1 MAIDLPAY
9 ETALKRRLRY
19 HLDKLGFLKDAD
31 GSLSPSEATKAGV
44 RRIHQAQRENKLRLE
59 RKFVSEQW
67 AELKKY
73 FASGKDV
80 IPSRITPDLELIEAH
95 TWQSDLFRLA
105 SLTWSVPVSQG
116 YGRRMRFLI
125 WDRSNDKLLGLIA
138 LGDPVFNLRVRD
150 ENIGWDVRDREQRLV
165 NVLDAYVLGAL
176 PPYNM
181 LLGGKLVAC
190 LVRTNE
196 VRHAFAKRYADAKG
210 VISKRRKHPKLVLV
224 TTSSALGRSSVY
236 NRLVLNGEQFFEPL
250 GYTAGW
256 GHFHVPDTLYALLRN
271 YLSQKGHSYADGN
284 RFGDGPNWRLRAVR
298 QAFQYLGLSQNLLR
312 HGIPRQVFV
321 CRLAANADQFLRG
334 EVIRPNYQGLPSV
347 SEVAGLARTR
357 WIEPRAIRRPEFRFW
372 NYEEIEMMI
381 KNHRRKAGSPL
392 DEAVRFYG
400 TG

>member
-1 MAIDLPAY
+1 MAINLPAY
-9 ETALKRRLRY
+9 ETTLKRRLRY
-19 HLDKLGFLKDAD
+19 HLKKLGFLKDAD
-31 GSLSPSEATKAGV
+31 GCLSPPEATKEAV
-44 RRIHQAQRENKLRLE
+44 RRVHHSQREKKLRLE
-59 RKFVSEQW
+59 RSFVDEHW
-67 AELKKY
+67 LELRKY

-80 IPSRITPDLELIEAH
+80 VPSRIAPELELIEAA

-116 YGRRMRFLI
+116 YGRRMRFLV

-196 VRHAFAKRYADAKG
+196 VRRAFAERYADAKG

-236 NRLVLNGEQFFEPL
+236 NRLVLNGEQFFEAL

-256 GHFHVPDTLYALLRN
+256 GHFHVPDTLYTLLRN
-271 YLSQKGHSYADGN
+271 YLSLKGHSYADGN

-312 HGIPRQVFV
+312 HGIPRQVFA
-321 CRLAANADQFLRG
+321 CRLAANADRFLRG
-334 EVIRPNYQGLPSV
+334 EITRPSYRGLPSV
-347 SEVAGLARTR
+347 SDVGERARTR
-357 WIEPRAIRRPEFRFW
+357 WMEPRAIRRPEFRFW

-381 KNHRRKAGSPL
+381 KNHRCKAESQL
-392 DEAVRFYG
+392 NEAARLYG